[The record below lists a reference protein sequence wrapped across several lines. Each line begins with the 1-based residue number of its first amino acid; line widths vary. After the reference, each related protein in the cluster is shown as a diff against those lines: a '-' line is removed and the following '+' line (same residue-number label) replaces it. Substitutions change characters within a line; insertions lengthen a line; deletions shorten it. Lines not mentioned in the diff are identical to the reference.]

1 MLQIKKASETT
12 DDKLVSYIF
21 SLQHVVDHLSITDP
35 SGILTIEK

>member
-12 DDKLVSYIF
+12 DDKLMSYIF